1 MLSFSPTSLLDP
13 LIYAAPGENILLSVQ
28 LEKSPRA
35 YLSPFVQS
43 SSLPMT
49 PSFTIANQG
58 FKPEME
64 TMLNKY
70 RILPYLKTRGLKCAP
85 VGIKLSAIMTK
96 TAAPDTLSAAILP
109 VLQAI
114 T

>member
-1 MLSFSPTSLLDP
+1 MSRLKIPKGL
-13 LIYAAPGENILLSVQ
+13 
-28 LEKSPRA
+28 

-49 PSFTIANQG
+49 PSFTIANHG

-64 TMLNKY
+64 TLLNKY
-70 RILPYLKTRGLKCAP
+70 RFLAYIYSSNLKCAP
-85 VGIKLSAIMTK
+85 IGTKLSTIMTT